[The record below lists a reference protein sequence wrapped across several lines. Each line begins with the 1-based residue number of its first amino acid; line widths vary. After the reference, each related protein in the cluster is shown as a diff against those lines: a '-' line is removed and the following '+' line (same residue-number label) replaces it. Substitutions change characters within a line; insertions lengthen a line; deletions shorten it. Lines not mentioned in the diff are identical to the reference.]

1 MDGFVAK
8 GRAQEQFCKDVVRAF
23 ASSNIPL
30 SKLAPGSPMR
40 QLFEKYMKVDG
51 ESPSLALVDP
61 NNLRK
66 TWVSKVHEEG
76 VSLRGFFFTFPCLFP
91 EVKKLKRIIEDGSWF
106 VCLSADETDDPRS
119 CNEYIVTVDCTL
131 IPRIASAEADT
142 NVKPYHLEMKFP
154 KAMNTETMSSTIDE
168 VYGFFFAPSPF
179 AEFQVLRSFNIQPG
193 DVHYFVHDSAPYMG
207 PAAERLRTVL
217 GYKNLVHVPC
227 WAHLLDKIGRVVFDG
242 QHLPELVQ
250 YLTLTR
256 KLFARSPF
264 WRTKWVE
271 HQKGAHQEQ
280 EKLAERKVWMA
291 SCIALSPSYFLLSR
305 RRPHNSPHQGHATRK

>member
-1 MDGFVAK
+1 MHTTTKVEEDVGEPAPKKRHVEGKMDGFVAK

-154 KAMNTETMSSTIDE
+154 KAMNTKTCGVPKVVVTHKS
-168 VYGFFFAPSPF
+168 G
-179 AEFQVLRSFNIQPG
+179 
-193 DVHYFVHDSAPYMG
+193 
-207 PAAERLRTVL
+207 
-217 GYKNLVHVPC
+217 KNLTTCP
-227 WAHLLDKIGRVVFDG
+227 
-242 QHLPELVQ
+242 PPLV
-250 YLTLTR
+250 
-256 KLFARSPF
+256 A
-264 WRTKWVE
+264 
-271 HQKGAHQEQ
+271 
-280 EKLAERKVWMA
+280 
-291 SCIALSPSYFLLSR
+291 
-305 RRPHNSPHQGHATRK
+305 